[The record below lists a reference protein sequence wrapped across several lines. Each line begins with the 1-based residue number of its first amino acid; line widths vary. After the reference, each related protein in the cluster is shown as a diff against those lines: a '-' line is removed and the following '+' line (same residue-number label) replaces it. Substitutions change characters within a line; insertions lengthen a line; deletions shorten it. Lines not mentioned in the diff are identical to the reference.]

1 MKLRVS
7 TLCLLAVCLL
17 ALVSIPAFAQAP
29 VPKAQAPVLLT
40 SCGQSPGPTEG
51 GSSPSARARLRP
63 KTDAERKD
71 LAAKPYKTLIIVTGS
86 SLKGMGGAG
95 VSIDDELSRAG
106 ALIAEAKKRGIT
118 VIGAHVEG
126 MERRAKNAAPG
137 DNSDEMS
144 IDAVCP
150 KSQFLI
156 VRKDGDE
163 DGRFTTLGKKFN
175 IPVVALREEPRTER
189 RPEERSSASRSRP
202 VSMFTAGRH
211 RPGHDGG
218 GVRGGA
224 GLPLSTELA
233 MFGAALGGALVG
245 RLRLPARHVA
255 EGAATYLDINLIF
268 VTATLFMNLLKESGG
283 VAFVVGRS

>member
-1 MKLRVS
+1 MIRSFRPWTV
-7 TLCLLAVCLL
+7 LAL
-17 ALVSIPAFAQAP
+17 ALVLLAGAAPSFAQAKP
-29 VPKAQAPVLLT
+29 AAAAPAPAAAKAQAPVFLT
-40 SCGQSPGPTEG
+40 SCGQSPGAVTVG
-51 GSSPSARARLRP
+51 VFLRRLQMDYDL
-63 KTDAERKD
+63 KETGTVKD

-106 ALIAEAKKRGIT
+106 ALIAEAKKRGIL

-150 KSQFLI
+150 KAQMLI

-175 IPVVALREEPRTER
+175 IPVTLYEK
-189 RPEERSSASRSRP
+189 S
-202 VSMFTAGRH
+202 
-211 RPGHDGG
+211 
-218 GVRGGA
+218 
-224 GLPLSTELA
+224 LELNTV
-233 MFGAALGGALVG
+233 LK
-245 RLRLPARHVA
+245 
-255 EGAATYLDINLIF
+255 
-268 VTATLFMNLLKESGG
+268 TLFGK
-283 VAFVVGRS
+283 

>member
-1 MKLRVS
+1 MIRS
-7 TLCLLAVCLL
+7 FCAWTGL
-17 ALVSIPAFAQAP
+17 ALALGLVTGAAPLFAQAAKP
-29 VPKAQAPVLLT
+29 AAAPAAAKAQAPVLLT
-40 SCGQSPGPTEG
+40 SCGQSPGAVTVG
-51 GSSPSARARLRP
+51 VFLRRLQVDYDLKDTGSA
-63 KTDAERKD
+63 KD

-106 ALIAEAKKRGIT
+106 ALIAEAKKRGIM

-150 KSQFLI
+150 KAQMLI

-175 IPVVALREEPRTER
+175 VPVVLYGKSLELN
-189 RPEERSSASRSRP
+189 
-202 VSMFTAGRH
+202 
-211 RPGHDGG
+211 
-218 GVRGGA
+218 GV
-224 GLPLSTELA
+224 LKTV
-233 MFGAALGGALVG
+233 FG
-245 RLRLPARHVA
+245 
-255 EGAATYLDINLIF
+255 
-268 VTATLFMNLLKESGG
+268 K
-283 VAFVVGRS
+283 